1 MLNILIIHGAYG
13 YPGEN
18 WFPWLK
24 KELKDLGY
32 NVLVPRFPTPENQ
45 TLESWMRVFSDY
57 RKYLN
62 EDSIVIGH
70 SLGPAFLL
78 NVLENLDIK
87 IRAAFFVSG
96 FTGLLNN
103 PEFDEINKSFTD
115 KSFDWNKIKN
125 NCRRF
130 HVFHGDDD
138 PYVPLEKAREF
149 AKNLNTNL
157 NVIRNGGHLNE
168 KSGYLRFDLLLE
180 EIKNEL
186 Y

>member
-1 MLNILIIHGAYG
+1 MLNIFIIHGAYG
-13 YPGEN
+13 NPEEN

-24 KELKDLGY
+24 RELEELGY
-32 NVLVPRFPTPENQ
+32 NALVPRFPTPENQ
-45 TLESWMRVFSDY
+45 TLESWMMVFSDY
-57 RKYLN
+57 RKYLDKN
-62 EDSIVIGH
+62 SIVIGH
-70 SLGPAFLL
+70 SLGSAFLL

-96 FTGLLNN
+96 FIGHLNN
-103 PEFDEINKSFTD
+103 LEFDEINKSFTER
-115 KSFDWNKIKN
+115 SFDWDKIKK

-138 PYVPLEKAREF
+138 PYVPLEKAREL
-149 AKNLNTNL
+149 AKNLNANL
-157 NVIRNGGHLNE
+157 TVIRNGGHLNE

-180 EIKNEL
+180 EIKNKL